1 VVCRAD
7 ASGSYRS
14 LPDRAE
20 PEAPVV
26 GGPGLGPGVVQPV
39 AQAVLDGADDGLAF
53 GLVEAGEQRVP
64 EDVEPVAQ
72 ARLAVGGDEAGVG
85 VVVVGVSRVR
95 RVAGRSGRVLLGHT
109 RWSGGDGKTVWVGWE
124 PVTQSTVSAAGGLWT
139 PGVGG

>member
-1 VVCRAD
+1 MSPDSDDAACRRGGVHRQTDTQHSVSCFVWGRHRRTVLGSIIRCCNSRGGRRGVVCRAD

-72 ARLAVGGDEAGVG
+72 A
-85 VVVVGVSRVR
+85 
-95 RVAGRSGRVLLGHT
+95 
-109 RWSGGDGKTVWVGWE
+109 
-124 PVTQSTVSAAGGLWT
+124 
-139 PGVGG
+139 